1 MVNKKLFNSN
11 LEIEKSLEKLTKSKK
26 DILRDQLDVIISK
39 LPLGLSSLIEN
50 GFKYKRIPKEYLLSS
65 VLFAFSA
72 ATGRTFFIDAFGY
85 KNYANLY
92 FVIIGSRGDVKSEA
106 IKTAT
111 APIKKADDIDY
122 ETFLFDNRDL
132 GKDDKEIKRRQTLIQ
147 NATIE
152 AAQQIH
158 FENPN
163 SIGLCLDEIYG
174 LVQKMANPNSRD
186 GVEWRNFFLEGYTND
201 YIDVSRK
208 TSLSFRIPESYP
220 TLIGGLQHQFV
231 KDLFANGNLE
241 SGFIDRLLF
250 TTKLTENRKLRKEGI
265 PPGCLEQYNHS
276 IKNLLDYKKQ
286 SENPEELRKQFKIPF
301 TKEAELMLFNYV
313 QNLIDEK
320 EIAQPMIKEYMSKM
334 QISIHKFCLLSFMM
348 LNASESTFKSEIT
361 EESVEL
367 AIALNEF
374 YFLNFQ
380 VIIEDAIKAEH
391 NKISIDDVVAMG
403 KKNGATQKAVTEVTG
418 VHKSTISRKWG
429 DD

>member
-1 MVNKKLFNSN
+1 MFVSE
-11 LEIEKSLEKLTKSKK
+11 LEIQENLDKLTKSKK
-26 DILRDQLDVIISK
+26 DILRDNLEVIISK
-39 LPLGLSSLIEN
+39 LPLSLSSLIEN

-72 ATGRTFFIDAFGY
+72 ATGRTFYIDTLGY

-92 FVIIGSRGDVKSEA
+92 FVMIGSRGDVKSEA

-111 APIKKADDIDY
+111 APIKKADDKDY
-122 ETFLFDNRDL
+122 ESYLYENKGL
-132 GKDDKEIKRRQTLIQ
+132 GKEDKAIIRRQTLIQ

-152 AAQQIH
+152 AAQKIH

-174 LVQKMANPNSRD
+174 LVQKMANSNSRD

-208 TSLSFRIPESYP
+208 TTVSFRIPESYP
-220 TLIGGLQHQFV
+220 TLIGGLQYQFV
-231 KDLFANGNLE
+231 KELFANGNLE

-250 TTKLTENRKLRKEGI
+250 TTKLTENKKLRKEGI
-265 PPGCLEQYNHS
+265 PYDCIERYSQS

-286 SENPEELRKQFKIPF
+286 SENPEELRKQFKISF
-301 TKEAELMLFNYV
+301 TKEAELRLFNYV
-313 QNLIDEK
+313 QKLIEDK
-320 EIAQPMIKEYMSKM
+320 DVAKPMIKEYLSKM

-348 LNASESTFKSEIT
+348 LNASESTFNSELT
-361 EESVEL
+361 VESVEL
-367 AIALNEF
+367 AIALNDF

-380 VIIEDAIKAEH
+380 VIIEDAIKDVQK
-391 NKISIDDVVAMG
+391 KISIEDVVAMG
-403 KKNGATQKAVTEVTG
+403 KKNGASQKAVTEVAG
-418 VHKSTISRKWG
+418 VHKSTISRLWKNV
-429 DD
+429 

>member
-1 MVNKKLFNSN
+1 MDSKKLFNSK
-11 LEIEKSLEKLTKSKK
+11 LEIEKALEKLTKSKK

-39 LPLGLSSLIEN
+39 LPANVSSLIEN

-65 VLFAFSA
+65 ILFAFSA
-72 ATGRTFFIDAFGY
+72 ATGRTFYIDTLGY

-111 APIKKADDIDY
+111 VPIKKADDIDY
-122 ETFLFDNRDL
+122 EICLFENRDL

-174 LVQKMANPNSRD
+174 LVQKMANSNSRD

-220 TLIGGLQHQFV
+220 TLIGGLQYQFV
-231 KDLFANGNLE
+231 KDLFSNGNLE

-250 TTKLTENRKLRKEGI
+250 TTKLTENKKLRKEGI
-265 PPGCLEQYNHS
+265 PQDCLKLYNQS

-286 SENPEELRKQFKIPF
+286 SEDPEEIKKQFKISF
-301 TKEAELMLFNYV
+301 TKEAELVLFNYV
-313 QNLIDEK
+313 QKLIDEK
-320 EIAQPMIKEYMSKM
+320 EIAKPMIKEYLSKM
-334 QISIHKFCLLSFMM
+334 QISIHKFCLLSFMI
-348 LNASESTFKSEIT
+348 LNASESTFKSELT
-361 EESVEL
+361 LESVEL

-380 VIIEDAIKAEH
+380 VIIEDAINTLE
-391 NKISIDDVVAMG
+391 NKISIEDVVAMG
-403 KKNGATQKAVTEVTG
+403 KKNGATQKAVAEVAG

>member
-1 MVNKKLFNSN
+1 MFNSE
-11 LEIEKSLEKLTKSKK
+11 LEIQENLNKLTKTNK
-26 DILRDQLDVIISK
+26 DILRDNLEVIISK
-39 LPLGLSSLIEN
+39 LPLSLSSLIEN

-72 ATGRTFFIDAFGY
+72 ATGRTFYIDTLGY

-111 APIKKADDIDY
+111 APIKKTDDKDY
-122 ETFLFDNRDL
+122 KSYLYENKDL
-132 GKDDKEIKRRQTLIQ
+132 GKEDKVIKRRQTLIQ

-152 AAQQIH
+152 AAQKIH

-174 LVQKMANPNSRD
+174 LVQKMANSNSRD

-208 TSLSFRIPESYP
+208 TTVSFRIPESYP
-220 TLIGGLQHQFV
+220 TLIGGLQYQFV
-231 KDLFANGNLE
+231 KELFANGNLE

-250 TTKLTENRKLRKEGI
+250 TTKLTENKKLRKEGI
-265 PPGCLEQYNHS
+265 PYDCIERYSQS

-286 SENPEELRKQFKIPF
+286 SENPEELRKQFKISF
-301 TKEAELMLFNYV
+301 TKEAELRLFNYV
-313 QNLIDEK
+313 QKLIEDK
-320 EIAQPMIKEYMSKM
+320 DVAKPMIKEYLSKM
-334 QISIHKFCLLSFMM
+334 QISIHKFCLLSFMV
-348 LNASESTFKSEIT
+348 LNASDSTFKSEIT
-361 EESVEL
+361 KESVKL
-367 AIALNEF
+367 AIDLNDF

-380 VIIEDAIKAEH
+380 VIIEDAIKVEQK
-391 NKISIDDVVAMG
+391 KISIDDVVAMG
-403 KKNGATQKAVTEVTG
+403 KKNGASQKAVTEVTG
-418 VHKSTISRKWG
+418 VHKSTISRRWE
-429 DD
+429 DV

>member
-1 MVNKKLFNSN
+1 MFNSE
-11 LEIEKSLEKLTKSKK
+11 LEIQENLNKLTKTNK
-26 DILRDQLDVIISK
+26 DILRDNLEVIISK
-39 LPLGLSSLIEN
+39 LPLSLSSLIEN

-72 ATGRTFFIDAFGY
+72 ATGRTFYIDTLGY

-111 APIKKADDIDY
+111 APIKKTDDKDY
-122 ETFLFDNRDL
+122 ESYLYENKDL
-132 GKDDKEIKRRQTLIQ
+132 GKEDKVIKRRQTLIQ

-152 AAQQIH
+152 AAQKIH

-174 LVQKMANPNSRD
+174 LVQKMANSNSRD

-208 TSLSFRIPESYP
+208 TTVSFRIPESYP
-220 TLIGGLQHQFV
+220 TLIGGLQYQFV
-231 KDLFANGNLE
+231 KELFANGNLE

-250 TTKLTENRKLRKEGI
+250 TTKLTENKKLRKEGI
-265 PPGCLEQYNHS
+265 PYDCIERYSQS

-286 SENPEELRKQFKIPF
+286 SENPEELRKQFKISF
-301 TKEAELMLFNYV
+301 TKEAELRLFNYV
-313 QNLIDEK
+313 QKLIEDK
-320 EIAQPMIKEYMSKM
+320 DVAKPMIKEYLSKM
-334 QISIHKFCLLSFMM
+334 QISIHKFCLLSFMV
-348 LNASESTFKSEIT
+348 LNASDSTFNSELT
-361 EESVEL
+361 VESVEL
-367 AIALNEF
+367 AIALNDF

-380 VIIEDAIKAEH
+380 VIIEDAIKVEQK
-391 NKISIDDVVAMG
+391 KISIDDVVAMG
-403 KKNGATQKAVTEVTG
+403 KKNGASQKAVTEVTG
-418 VHKSTISRKWG
+418 VHKSTISRRWE
-429 DD
+429 DV

>member
-1 MVNKKLFNSN
+1 MFNSE
-11 LEIEKSLEKLTKSKK
+11 LEIQENLNKLTKTNK
-26 DILRDQLDVIISK
+26 DILRDNLEVIISK
-39 LPLGLSSLIEN
+39 LPLSLSSLIEN

-72 ATGRTFFIDAFGY
+72 ATGRTFYIDTLGY

-111 APIKKADDIDY
+111 APIKKTDDKDY
-122 ETFLFDNRDL
+122 ESYLYENKDL
-132 GKDDKEIKRRQTLIQ
+132 GKEDKVIKRRQTLIQ

-152 AAQQIH
+152 AAQKIH

-174 LVQKMANPNSRD
+174 LVQKMANSNSRD

-208 TSLSFRIPESYP
+208 TTVSFRIPESYP
-220 TLIGGLQHQFV
+220 TLIGGLQYQFV
-231 KDLFANGNLE
+231 KELFANGNLE

-250 TTKLTENRKLRKEGI
+250 TTKLTENKKLRKEGI
-265 PPGCLEQYNHS
+265 PYDCIERYSQS

-286 SENPEELRKQFKIPF
+286 SENPEELRKQFKISF
-301 TKEAELMLFNYV
+301 TKEAELRLFNYV
-313 QNLIDEK
+313 QKLIEDK
-320 EIAQPMIKEYMSKM
+320 DVAKPMIKEYLSKM

-348 LNASESTFKSEIT
+348 LNASESTFNSELT
-361 EESVEL
+361 VESVEL
-367 AIALNEF
+367 AIALNDF

-380 VIIEDAIKAEH
+380 VIIEDAIKDVQK
-391 NKISIDDVVAMG
+391 KISIEDVVAMG
-403 KKNGATQKAVTEVTG
+403 KKNGASQKAVTEVAG
-418 VHKSTISRKWG
+418 VHKSTISRLWKNV
-429 DD
+429 